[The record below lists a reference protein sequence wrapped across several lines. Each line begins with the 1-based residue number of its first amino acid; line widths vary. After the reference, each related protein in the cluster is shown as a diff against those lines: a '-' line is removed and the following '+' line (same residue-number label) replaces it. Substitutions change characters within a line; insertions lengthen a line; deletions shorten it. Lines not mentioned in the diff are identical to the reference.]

1 MDHEVPA
8 RASTF
13 VFDHERLD
21 AYKLALEWLELSEE
35 IARQLPRGRGPLADQ
50 LRRAS
55 AGIPLTIAEGVPR
68 RGADRARFY
77 VMAKGSVGECASIL
91 DVIVTCKLAR
101 EDLTRRGRGLLG
113 RLAQTL
119 LGLERQSRNGST
131 APRDGAGA

>member
-1 MDHEVPA
+1 MNADLPSKTPA
-8 RASTF
+8 F

-21 AYKLALEWLELSEE
+21 AYNLSLEWLAVSEE
-35 IARQLPRGRGPLADQ
+35 IAKLLPRGRGPLADQ

-77 VMAKGSVGECASIL
+77 VMAKGSTAECASIL
-91 DVIVTCKLAR
+91 DVIETCKLSQA
-101 EDLTRRGRGLLG
+101 DLTRRGRGLLH

-119 LGLERQSRNGST
+119 IGLERQARSRS
-131 APRDGAGA
+131 